1 MYSRM
6 SQLTATETAWSVIER
21 RLEDL
26 SLNLNRSSRA
36 WVARPEASPALFR
49 ALARAQP
56 AQVEVLHTFRP
67 EVEDLEAEGFF
78 AKPELSTGP
87 FDLVL
92 FVPTRQRIE
101 SLALLAHGLL
111 NLSPSGVFV
120 FSCANAQGAGGYLSQ
135 LRGAFPELEA
145 DSEQKCRVVV
155 LKASQLTRRE
165 LLEAWIQAAAPV
177 QVPGTEFR
185 SLPGIYGWN
194 KIDEASTLLASTLP
208 ELQGHG
214 ADLGSGYGFLSHAV
228 LSRSTQVTRLEVLE
242 ADSRALDCA
251 RFNLSTWSDRT
262 SFHWL
267 DVTSPQ
273 TRSRFQGLDWIVM
286 NPPFHEGSDVSA
298 GLGSA
303 FIESA
308 AKMLRSG
315 GTLYMVAN
323 TFLAYEKVLAAHFRK
338 VLRVTER
345 DGFKVIHAER

>member
-1 MYSRM
+1 M
-6 SQLTATETAWSVIER
+6 SQVTATETAWSVIES

-26 SLNLNRSSRA
+26 RPKLARSSRA

-56 AQVEVLHTFRP
+56 AQVEVLHTFKP
-67 EVEDLEAEGFF
+67 TVEELEAEGYFP
-78 AKPELSTGP
+78 KPELSNGP

-92 FVPTRQRIE
+92 FVPTRQRLE
-101 SLALLAHGLL
+101 SLALMAHGLL
-111 NLSPSGVFV
+111 NLSPTGVFI

-135 LRGAFPELEA
+135 LREAFPELEA
-145 DSEQKCRVVV
+145 DSQKKCRLVV
-155 LKASQLTRRE
+155 LQASQISRRE
-165 LLEAWIQAAAPV
+165 LLEGWIQAASEV

-185 SLPGIYGWN
+185 SAPGIYGWN
-194 KIDEASTLLASTLP
+194 KVDEASVLLVSTLP
-208 ELQGHG
+208 ELTGSG

-228 LSRSTQVTRLEVLE
+228 LDRSPQVDHIDLLE

-251 RFNLSTWSDRT
+251 RTNLSKWHERT

-267 DVTSPQ
+267 DVTSPKVRTQ
-273 TRSRFQGLDWIVM
+273 FQGLDWIVM

-298 GLGSA
+298 GLGSS

-308 AKMLRSG
+308 AKMLRKG

-323 TFLAYEKVLAAHFRK
+323 TFLAYEKVLAAHFSK
-338 VLRVTER
+338 VSRIIER